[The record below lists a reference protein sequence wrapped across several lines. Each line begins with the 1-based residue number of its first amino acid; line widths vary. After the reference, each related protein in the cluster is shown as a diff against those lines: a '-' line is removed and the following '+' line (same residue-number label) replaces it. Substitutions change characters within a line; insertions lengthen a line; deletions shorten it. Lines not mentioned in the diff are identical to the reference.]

1 MTTRKIQISVDDV
14 TMDGLKAAFG
24 SAEAPVALVQKA
36 IAAFL
41 APAPAA
47 PATPAAPAPATPALV
62 AENTKLILALK
73 KHEGSNAQIREELV
87 AAQTELSSVKAEL
100 AAAVGEL
107 AARKAD
113 ASSAAG
119 REAKAVDAAVAA
131 AVAKRDEEWTISFN
145 QMREALGL
153 EF

>member
-1 MTTRKIQISVDDV
+1 MTARKIQISVDDAV
-14 TMDGLKAAFG
+14 LDELKAAFG
-24 SAEAPVALVQKA
+24 AEAPATLVQKA

-47 PATPAAPAPATPALV
+47 PATPAPVTPALV
-62 AENTKLILALK
+62 AENAKLTIALK
-73 KHEGSNAQIREELV
+73 KREESHTHLVEELV
-87 AAQTELSSVKAEL
+87 GVQTELSSVKAEL

-107 AARKAD
+107 SARKAD
-113 ASSAAG
+113 AASAAG
-119 REAKAVDAAVAA
+119 REAKAVDAAVKA
-131 AVAKRDEEWTISFN
+131 AVAKRDEEWTVSVN